1 LSDAFPSLRCTSSE
15 ENSELY
21 MQAARMVSVSFQTT
35 YGLFRDLNVATSI
48 EGFWIFLLGKIV

>member
-1 LSDAFPSLRCTSSE
+1 
-15 ENSELY
+15 